1 MMKEEASILNILHV
15 GSSLLIWE
23 TLVGGFK
30 KQTYSS
36 VICLR
41 SFLKMLEL
49 TSGWST
55 LIVTDPSWNVRSVS
69 IPVSSLSWGYLVL
82 LFVLSHI
89 TFKSISFIPISLMS
103 SISMALTMK

>member
-49 TSGWST
+49 TSG
-55 LIVTDPSWNVRSVS
+55 
-69 IPVSSLSWGYLVL
+69 
-82 LFVLSHI
+82 
-89 TFKSISFIPISLMS
+89 
-103 SISMALTMK
+103 

>member
-1 MMKEEASILNILHV
+1 MMEEVSILNILHV

-36 VICLR
+36 VICLC

-49 TSGWST
+49 TSG
-55 LIVTDPSWNVRSVS
+55 
-69 IPVSSLSWGYLVL
+69 
-82 LFVLSHI
+82 
-89 TFKSISFIPISLMS
+89 
-103 SISMALTMK
+103 